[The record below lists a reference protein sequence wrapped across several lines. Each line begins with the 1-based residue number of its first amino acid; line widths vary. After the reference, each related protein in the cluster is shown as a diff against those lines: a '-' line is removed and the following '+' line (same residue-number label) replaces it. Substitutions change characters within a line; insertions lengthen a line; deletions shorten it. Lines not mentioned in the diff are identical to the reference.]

1 MLTEN
6 KQVSV
11 LFVDV
16 CDSTSLLQHAD
27 PEEFRDYLGK
37 ALDLLV
43 EAVETFGGT
52 ISQLLGDGL
61 VALFGAPLAQEDH
74 ALRACMA
81 ALKMQRATIPG
92 YEALGLASP
101 TFRISI
107 NSGEVL
113 VGIVGQYQW
122 SHYGADGKTIHIA
135 SRLEKMA
142 PPGGVLISASTQR
155 LVAQQMRLDQ
165 SECDPCAD

>member
-6 KQVSV
+6 KQVSA

-16 CDSTSLLQHAD
+16 CDSTSLLQHVD
-27 PEEFRDYLGK
+27 PEEAREYLDK
-37 ALDLLV
+37 ALDQLV
-43 EAVETFGGT
+43 DAVETFGGT

-81 ALKMQRATIPG
+81 ALKMQRAIIPG
-92 YEALGLASP
+92 YEARGVASP
-101 TFRISI
+101 TLRIGI

-113 VGIVGQYQW
+113 VGIVGQYTTERTARPSTLHRGWRRWRPRAAYW
-122 SHYGADGKTIHIA
+122 SAL
-135 SRLEKMA
+135 RR
-142 PPGGVLISASTQR
+142 SAW
-155 LVAQQMRLDQ
+155 
-165 SECDPCAD
+165 